1 VTRPVGNPRVA
12 AVEMAGEAEQSA
24 AMVVRG
30 CETVRGHRR
39 TVDIIAAQTQLVDRL
54 EGSIDR
60 AHLKFLLLAQTQRE
74 TGRRSRSTIQS
85 TSDGECSSSQLMK
98 TKHSP
103 QGLH

>member
-1 VTRPVGNPRVA
+1 VTRPAGNPRVA

-60 AHLKFLLLAQTQRE
+60 SGSSEVFAV
-74 TGRRSRSTIQS
+74 
-85 TSDGECSSSQLMK
+85 TSDSEGGR
-98 TKHSP
+98 T
-103 QGLH
+103 